1 MIFVFFIPFAH
12 QGGLD
17 MNKKLRAW
25 LVFLIFLNGYV
36 SLSLELV
43 VLRQLSFW
51 VGSSAVITSI
61 IMGTFLGFMSLG
73 YFLGESKK
81 IAGKN
86 IRKILCA
93 SFITIAILALLAAS
107 FPLVLKYFVWMYQ
120 GGITSSVIQ
129 TFIYSFIFLSVGPFL
144 FGFNTTLLSRC
155 LHRYNTNY
163 TGNIM
168 AWDTIGSVLG
178 SLLTTLILMPFVG
191 VNNTVMLIVLL
202 ASVAAII
209 TRPKWWTVLLGIL
222 IMIPTIM
229 INNNIVQR
237 DRYGI
242 LVNNANS
249 TISVLQNGDTRLL
262 YMNGLPMS
270 VYNPK
275 NGTMAEY
282 IDYINRAF
290 IYSLPPDRVHKIL
303 VLGAGGFTAGLDDTY
318 NEYTFVDI
326 EYTLRDITEKYFLG
340 RPLTNNKR
348 FVVQDASQ
356 FLKNTDEK
364 YDLILVDVYSNS
376 FQVPEGFI
384 TAEFMQ
390 RVKSRIADD
399 GILIMNVIASISF
412 QDKYTQVF
420 DNTFHT
426 VFPYNTQ
433 RQVVGFMNPWVPND
447 VANIMYIWYNRDND
461 GRIYTINKTP
471 VIYDRYAK

>member
-1 MIFVFFIPFAH
+1 
-12 QGGLD
+12 

-86 IRKILCA
+86 MRRILCF
-93 SFITIAILALLAAS
+93 SFMFIALLALLASS
-107 FPLVLKYFVWMYQ
+107 FPLVMRYFSWLYQ
-120 GGITSSVIQ
+120 WGITSSVIQ

-155 LHRYNTNY
+155 LHKYNTSY

-178 SLLTTLILMPFVG
+178 SLLTTLILMPFLG
-191 VNNTVMLIVLL
+191 VNYTVMLVVIL
-202 ASVAAII
+202 AAVAALI
-209 TRPKWWTVLLGIL
+209 TRPKWWTWL
-222 IMIPTIM
+222 ICAVIVIPTLF
-229 INNNIVQR
+229 INSNYVQKNK
-237 DRYGI
+237 YGI

-249 TISVLQNGDTRLL
+249 TISVSPFGKDGRIL

-270 VYNPK
+270 
-275 NGTMAEY
+275 EY
-282 IDYINRAF
+282 YPDRNTASTYINYINNHF
-290 IYSLPPDRVHKIL
+290 LYTMPQDYVHNVLI
-303 VLGAGGFTAGLDDTY
+303 LGAGGFTAGMGDDFHSYTY
-318 NEYTFVDI
+318 VDI
-326 EYTLRDITEKYFLG
+326 EHTLQDVVEQEFFQ
-340 RPLTNNKR
+340 RPLGINKR

-356 FLKNTDEK
+356 FLKNTSEL
-364 YDLILVDVYSNS
+364 YDFILVDVYSNS
-376 FQVPEGFI
+376 YQIPEGFI

-390 RVKSRIADD
+390 RVKSRLAPN
-399 GILIMNVIASISF
+399 GILVMNVIASASF
-412 QDKYTQVF
+412 QDKYSQVF
-420 DNTFHT
+420 DNTFHA
-426 VFPYNTQ
+426 VFTHNTS
-433 RQVVGFMNPWVPND
+433 RHVIGWYNPWRISDMAND
-447 VANIMYIWYNRDND
+447 VSNILYVFYNSEND

-471 VIYDRYAK
+471 VIYDRFGK

>member
-1 MIFVFFIPFAH
+1 
-12 QGGLD
+12 

-25 LVFLIFLNGYV
+25 LVFLIFLNGYI

-73 YFLGESKK
+73 YFMGESKK
-81 IAGKN
+81 IASKN
-86 IRKILCA
+86 IRNILCA
-93 SFITIAILALLAAS
+93 SFLIIAALALFAAS
-107 FPLVLKYFVWMYQ
+107 FPFVLKYFIWLYQ
-120 GGITSSVIQ
+120 WGMTSSVIQ
-129 TFIYSFIFLSVGPFL
+129 TFIYSFVFLSVGPFL

-163 TGNIM
+163 TGSIM

-209 TRPKWWTVLLGIL
+209 TRPRWWTIL
-222 IMIPTIM
+222 ISIAIMVPTFM
-229 INNNIVQR
+229 VNNNTVQR

-249 TISVLQNGDTRLL
+249 TISVLQNGDTRILS
-262 YMNGLPMS
+262 MNGLPMS
-270 VYNPK
+270 VYNSRS
-275 NGTMAEY
+275 GSMAEY
-282 IDYINRAF
+282 IDYINNNF
-290 IYSLPPDRVHKIL
+290 IYTMPRDRVRRIL

-326 EYTLRDITEKYFLG
+326 EHTLQDVSERYFLG
-340 RPLTNNKR
+340 RPLTDNKK

-356 FLKNTDEK
+356 FLKNTAEQ
-364 YDLILVDVYSNS
+364 YDMILIDVYSNS

-390 RVKSRIADD
+390 RAKSRVAPG
-399 GILIMNVIASISF
+399 GILLMNVITSMSF
-412 QDKYTQVF
+412 QDKYAQVF

-433 RQVVGFMNPWVPND
+433 RQVIGFVNPWAPD
-447 VANIMYIWYNRDND
+447 SIANIIYIWYNREND

-471 VIYDRYAK
+471 VIYDRYIK

>member
-1 MIFVFFIPFAH
+1 
-12 QGGLD
+12 

-25 LVFLIFLNGYV
+25 LVFLIFLNGYI

-73 YFLGESKK
+73 YFMGESKK
-81 IAGKN
+81 IASKN
-86 IRKILCA
+86 IRNILCA
-93 SFITIAILALLAAS
+93 SFLIIAALALFAAS
-107 FPLVLKYFVWMYQ
+107 FPFVLKYFIWLYQ
-120 GGITSSVIQ
+120 WGMTSSVIQ
-129 TFIYSFIFLSVGPFL
+129 TFIYSFVFLSVGPFL

-163 TGNIM
+163 TGSIM

-209 TRPKWWTVLLGIL
+209 TRPRWWTIL
-222 IMIPTIM
+222 ISIAIMVPTFM
-229 INNNIVQR
+229 VNNNTVQR

-249 TISVLQNGDTRLL
+249 TISVLQNGDTRILS
-262 YMNGLPMS
+262 MNGLPMS
-270 VYNPK
+270 VYNSRS
-275 NGTMAEY
+275 GSMAEY
-282 IDYINRAF
+282 IDYINNNF
-290 IYSLPPDRVHKIL
+290 IYTMPRDRVRRIL

-326 EYTLRDITEKYFLG
+326 EHTLQDVSERYFLG
-340 RPLTNNKR
+340 RPLTDNKK

-356 FLKNTDEK
+356 FLKNTAEQ
-364 YDLILVDVYSNS
+364 YDMILIDVYSNS

-390 RVKSRIADD
+390 RAKSRVAPG
-399 GILIMNVIASISF
+399 GILMMNVITSMSF
-412 QDKYTQVF
+412 QDKYAQVF

-433 RQVVGFMNPWVPND
+433 RQVIGFVNPWAPD
-447 VANIMYIWYNRDND
+447 SIANIIYIWYNREND

-471 VIYDRYAK
+471 VIYDRYIK